1 MKYLLYLIVYSLFWV
16 LSKLPDGM
24 LYAFSGF
31 LFRCLYYF
39 IPYRKKVTLR
49 NISRSF
55 PEKNDAEV
63 RILFRKFYRFF
74 CDVFV
79 ESLTSLHWPEKKLV
93 ERYSVKNNELIESHR
108 TAGRNVML
116 VFGHYANWEWFA
128 TYIREY
134 SPFKVLI
141 VYKPLHNKYFDR
153 WIQRVRMS
161 RNSVYIPSEHA
172 FRAILEYE
180 RQKIPYLSLMLS
192 DQRPLRDNIQHWITF
207 MNQDTPVFLGP
218 EKIARKT
225 GQVVVFMNTR
235 RLRRG
240 HYQIEFE
247 EITRDPKSEPPFAIT
262 DAYFAHLE
270 KLIREEPELYLWSH
284 KRWKFERPV
293 VGEAGPA
300 AGA

>member
-1 MKYLLYLIVYSLFWV
+1 MKYFLYLIVYSLFWL
-16 LSKLPDGM
+16 LSKLPDGL

-31 LFRCLYYF
+31 LSQCLCYLV
-39 IPYRKKVTLR
+39 PYRKKTTLR

-55 PEKNDAEV
+55 PEMSAGEINELV
-63 RILFRKFYRFF
+63 RKFYRFF

-79 ESLTSLHWPEKKLV
+79 ESLASLHWPEEKLV
-93 ERYSVKNNELIESHR
+93 RRYTVKNNEMIEGYR
-108 TAGRNVML
+108 AEGRNVML

-128 TYIREY
+128 TYIKEY

-161 RNSVYIPSEHA
+161 HNSVYIPSENA
-172 FRAILEYE
+172 FRTILEYE
-180 RQKIPYLSLMLS
+180 REKIPYLSLMLS
-192 DQRPLRDNIQHWITF
+192 DQRPLRENIQHWITF

-235 RLRRG
+235 KLRRG
-240 HYQIEFE
+240 HYQVEFV
-247 EITRDPKSEPPFAIT
+247 EICRDPKADLT
-262 DAYFAHLE
+262 D
-270 KLIREEPELYLWSH
+270 LWATIKH
-284 KRWKFERPV
+284 FD
-293 VGEAGPA
+293 
-300 AGA
+300 